1 MTDMPINIEQLEDK
15 DSQLLWQNL
24 HKIMELSDRVCQE
37 AAGDSH
43 RLCHDIYRLA
53 RDCRDLLVFDQV
65 SRETMA
71 KLTAV
76 DKYAGLQLDIVVKDL
91 VHRNL
96 KVDAIRELRRQTGCG
111 LKEAKD
117 AVETY
122 MSAHGIGTW

>member
-1 MTDMPINIEQLEDK
+1 MTTVPVNIEQIDDK

-37 AAGDSH
+37 AGGDSH

-65 SRETMA
+65 SRDTMA
-71 KLTAV
+71 TLTAV
-76 DKYAGLQLDIVVKDL
+76 DRYAGLELDIVVKDL
-91 VHRNL
+91 VRRNL

-117 AVETY
+117 AVDAY
-122 MSAHGIGTW
+122 MNVHGIDTW